1 MKRNF
6 LSTAIIGLL
15 LFVSLNSF
23 LPDINNNLVTD
34 VVKQTNQFRKSEGLP
49 VLIMKQELNQIA
61 QKHSKDMAE
70 RRVAFGHDGFGD
82 RQAKAGKVIKGMH
95 TFAENVAY
103 GANTAREVVTLWKNS
118 PGHRRNMLGNF
129 KYIGIGTAKDSKGQ
143 IYYTE
148 IFVN

>member
-6 LSTAIIGLL
+6 LSAAIACLL

-23 LPDINNNLVTD
+23 LPDDSNLIID
-34 VVKQTNQFRKSEGLP
+34 VLNRTNQFRKSQGLP
-49 VLIMKQELNQIA
+49 ALIMKQELNQIA
-61 QKHSKDMAE
+61 QKHSEDMADGH
-70 RRVAFGHDGFGD
+70 VAFGHDGFGD
-82 RQAKAGKVIKGMH
+82 RQAKAGKEIKGMH

-103 GANTAREVVTLWKNS
+103 GANTAKEVITLWKNS

-148 IFVN
+148 IFAD

>member
-1 MKRNF
+1 MR
-6 LSTAIIGLL
+6 
-15 LFVSLNSF
+15 
-23 LPDINNNLVTD
+23 
-34 VVKQTNQFRKSEGLP
+34 
-49 VLIMKQELNQIA
+49 
-61 QKHSKDMAE
+61 
-70 RRVAFGHDGFGD
+70 
-82 RQAKAGKVIKGMH
+82 